1 MNEEMTLED
10 AFGQLEEITKKMEQ
24 GNLSLEETFS
34 LYKQGLELAQLC
46 NDKIEK
52 VETEIRI
59 LNDRGEA
66 DE

>member
-59 LNDRGEA
+59 LNDRGET